1 MAGENKVRGKRRMR
15 RRKRGDKVTRTE
27 EGNRSTSHS
36 TGQSNVIIRVSKQE
50 NVVTQEDKLQI
61 TSFFPRY
68 LNNKISFLVEVWN
81 WIRMLFAFAD
91 KKKVFFSTFTA
102 PASRQAA
109 ESRNNLEALKKRF
122 TPIASLNSYCI

>member
-81 WIRMLFAFAD
+81 WIRMQ

-109 ESRNNLEALKKRF
+109 ESRKNLEALKKRF